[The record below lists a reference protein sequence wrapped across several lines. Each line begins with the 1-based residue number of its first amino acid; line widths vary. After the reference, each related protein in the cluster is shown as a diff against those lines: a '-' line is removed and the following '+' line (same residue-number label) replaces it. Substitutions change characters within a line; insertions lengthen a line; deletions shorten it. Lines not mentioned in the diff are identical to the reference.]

1 MVALHPSGA
10 LAFLLGL
17 VAALRQLGM
26 NPIADRAA
34 RPVAAYAIGITA
46 AFWFIECVAG
56 FMP

>member
-26 NPIADRAA
+26 NPMADRAA
-34 RPVAAYAIGITA
+34 RPVAAYAIGITT
-46 AFWFIECVAG
+46 AFWFIERVAG